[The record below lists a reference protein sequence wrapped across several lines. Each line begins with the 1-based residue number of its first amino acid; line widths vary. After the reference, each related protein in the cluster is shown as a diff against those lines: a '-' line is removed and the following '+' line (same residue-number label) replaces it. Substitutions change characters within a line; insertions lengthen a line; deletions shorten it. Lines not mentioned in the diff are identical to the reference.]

1 MVYLR
6 RMTSV
11 LARTSLTQGSVSG
24 TNHRATT
31 GELGHNPPSSPSR
44 DDAENT
50 VRGNV
55 PARIRINKG
64 STLGGDQGRFRN
76 GDRRSDFAGRL
87 CAQDLLSLYHYYPL
101 LLSLICRGAS
111 TLSPLIVTVINFP
124 RGVFKLSLGLLSSWL
139 IHVANR
145 LDQAARLK
153 GVQVEVAPTPLGRP
167 LLRPWRH
174 RGCA

>member
-1 MVYLR
+1 
-6 RMTSV
+6 V

-64 STLGGDQGRFRN
+64 STLGGDQGHGSRT
-76 GDRRSDFAGRL
+76 DTYAVTL
-87 CAQDLLSLYHYYPL
+87 PVVCAHKIFYPFTTTTHSFYPL
-101 LLSLICRGAS
+101 S
-111 TLSPLIVTVINFP
+111 
-124 RGVFKLSLGLLSSWL
+124 
-139 IHVANR
+139 
-145 LDQAARLK
+145 
-153 GVQVEVAPTPLGRP
+153 VEAPQR
-167 LLRPWRH
+167 
-174 RGCA
+174 